1 MASEPGHGDAGIR
14 YSQGVNLSSLVWI
27 EGNARID
34 RGRDAYRQQGL
45 PRIRS
50 RLLIMTANSR
60 SYSYQIGIIRS
71 RQIQWMLFF
80 CRKLIPRTAAALH
93 KNTAA
98 VLSSVQTTRAAQ
110 LFSSRYMILNH
121 PTRATIFGSQKWAS
135 GRRNGAS
142 GCHGS
147 SMIHRLQRLQ
157 NIQACQG
164 TLVSSN
170 TPDRR

>member
-1 MASEPGHGDAGIR
+1 
-14 YSQGVNLSSLVWI
+14 
-27 EGNARID
+27 
-34 RGRDAYRQQGL
+34 
-45 PRIRS
+45 
-50 RLLIMTANSR
+50 
-60 SYSYQIGIIRS
+60 
-71 RQIQWMLFF
+71 MLFF

-147 SMIHRLQRLQ
+147 SMIHRLQRMQQ
-157 NIQACQG
+157 NSING
-164 TLVSSN
+164 LVLIPQLPVHECLN
-170 TPDRR
+170 YATAPREQ